1 MKIRISDWRYENLRV
16 GAGTEEVTLGTP
28 PKRWSLIQM
37 PNGTGKTTTMALIRA
52 VLGEEALTAD
62 QVRAF
67 RANDEVT
74 EGKFELGLL
83 VETVSGEPA
92 VEHRLTADFD
102 FASGTCAYSTLRPA
116 MRSGGREPGRVLPDE
131 LQHLLKPDFI
141 KLFVFDGELARDIRQ
156 TNKRA
161 ADQAIRTLYQL
172 DEISNL
178 RQRVSDFVKTKQDQ
192 TRNTTGRTQKGV
204 TQARRALEAAEE
216 ILKRLETQLQSKSAE
231 MHTLDSE
238 HSKIRKEID
247 EHVAQNKDLEE
258 QRILLDAQADGL
270 KTDIQA
276 SAREALLAFRNP
288 ATLSSSVRANLTRL
302 GKVLTDARLPKSPAS
317 EFFAE
322 IAKGGECICGRTI
335 GDAERR
341 ALEKNRD
348 RYLAH
353 DQINAIATMKTRL
366 NRSGDAETDYVTA
379 SLTLQEKLEDQ
390 NINQKKRA
398 RLELEAEE
406 RGDKDLADL
415 RRRAGVLEEKIAS
428 LSKEIEKLSVT
439 DAAKQAALRCDDTNN
454 VSLARSKQD
463 ACEITLR
470 EVSDSFKL
478 SQQRD
483 VLLSQ
488 LQRIEQK
495 SLETLR
501 ELIRIETNKRLEKLV
516 RMEELRVAR
525 IDGALELTSD
535 KVERRDNV
543 SEGQSLSVAYAFLTS
558 LLSKAPFDLPF
569 IVDSPA
575 VSLDLDVRRE
585 VSRIIPDLFNQ
596 MVLFVI
602 SSERA
607 AFAETFYQRPD
618 TQFVTL
624 EKRSDGGVDCLYGLD
639 AFREQTSSGD
649 TI

>member
-1 MKIRISDWRYENLRV
+1 M
-16 GAGTEEVTLGTP
+16 
-28 PKRWSLIQM
+28 
-37 PNGTGKTTTMALIRA
+37 
-52 VLGEEALTAD
+52 
-62 QVRAF
+62 
-67 RANDEVT
+67 
-74 EGKFELGLL
+74 
-83 VETVSGEPA
+83 
-92 VEHRLTADFD
+92 
-102 FASGTCAYSTLRPA
+102 
-116 MRSGGREPGRVLPDE
+116 
-131 LQHLLKPDFI
+131 
-141 KLFVFDGELARDIRQ
+141 
-156 TNKRA
+156 
-161 ADQAIRTLYQL
+161 
-172 DEISNL
+172 
-178 RQRVSDFVKTKQDQ
+178 
-192 TRNTTGRTQKGV
+192 
-204 TQARRALEAAEE
+204 
-216 ILKRLETQLQSKSAE
+216 
-231 MHTLDSE
+231 
-238 HSKIRKEID
+238 
-247 EHVAQNKDLEE
+247 
-258 QRILLDAQADGL
+258 
-270 KTDIQA
+270 
-276 SAREALLAFRNP
+276 
-288 ATLSSSVRANLTRL
+288 
-302 GKVLTDARLPKSPAS
+302 LTDARLPKSPAS

-335 GDAERR
+335 GEAERR

-624 EKRSDGGVDCLYGLD
+624 EKHSGEGVGCLYGLH
-639 AFREQTSSGD
+639 AFKQQTSTGD
-649 TI
+649 AV

>member
-1 MKIRISDWRYENLRV
+1 MKIRISDWRYENLRI

-52 VLGEEALTAD
+52 VLGEEALNAS

-83 VETVSGEPA
+83 VEMALGEPA

-102 FASGTCAYSTLRPA
+102 FANGSCTYSTLRPA

-178 RQRVSDFVKTKQDQ
+178 RQRVSEFVKTKQDQ

-216 ILKRLETQLQSKSAE
+216 MLKRLETQLQSKSANKD
-231 MHTLDSE
+231 TLDSE

-258 QRILLDAQADGL
+258 QRVVLDAQADGL

-335 GDAERR
+335 GEAERL

-415 RRRAGVLEEKIAS
+415 RRRAGVLEERIAS
-428 LSKEIEKLSVT
+428 LSQEIEKLSVS

-454 VSLARSKQD
+454 VPLARSKRD

-483 VLLSQ
+483 MLLSQ
-488 LQRIEQK
+488 LQRIEQQ

-569 IVDSPA
+569 VVDSPA

-585 VSRIIPDLFNQ
+585 VSRIIPNLFNQ

-624 EKRSDGGVDCLYGLD
+624 EKRPDGGVGCLYGLD
-639 AFREQTSSGD
+639 AFKEQTSSGD
-649 TI
+649 AI